1 VTKAHAE
8 SGPQNTGP
16 TSGPKHF
23 PDLDRLARLNAA
35 MLPPQAGMLEADRHS
50 YPSPPKR
57 LHGGSGVSPTGG
69 AGGGLL
75 HEQPPVK
82 KGLITRPS

>member
-23 PDLDRLARLNAA
+23 PELDQKARINAQL
-35 MLPPQAGMLEADRHS
+35 LPPVAAVLEVDRHQ
-50 YPSPPKR
+50 YPSKVER
-57 LHGGSGVSPTGG
+57 VHKGMTPTGSL
-69 AGGGLL
+69 GGGHL
-75 HEQPPVK
+75 HDHP
-82 KGLITRPS
+82 